1 LLLACSVKLP
11 KNVCLRPML
20 HCGALISQC
29 IANLGEAPMGS
40 SSFVWLIAFLDSI
53 VGFTRITICTIY
65 IAHIYAT
72 PRHFS
77 EHSAVHAV
85 KPLRQ

>member
-1 LLLACSVKLP
+1 MNFLELDLSSRRA
-11 KNVCLRPML
+11 M
-20 HCGALISQC
+20 ISRMTGNGKSRRTA
-29 IANLGEAPMGS
+29 I
-40 SSFVWLIAFLDSI
+40 VWLIAFLDSI